1 MEWMEWPALCAFR
14 DILWRFSPP
23 ALAVRMDLADSLQQ
37 RATAL
42 TVSDVA
48 SLLNISE
55 RQVYKLAA
63 DGRIPC
69 FKIGNSVR
77 FDPAAFAA
85 WLRQKIGPVSVDAQ
99 GRPRARRA

>member
-37 RATAL
+37 RAT
-42 TVSDVA
+42 
-48 SLLNISE
+48 
-55 RQVYKLAA
+55 
-63 DGRIPC
+63 
-69 FKIGNSVR
+69 VR

-99 GRPRARRA
+99 GRPRARA

>member
-1 MEWMEWPALCAFR
+1 MECSALCAFR

-85 WLRQKIGPVSVDAQ
+85 WLRQKMGPVSADAQ

>member
-42 TVSDVA
+42 TVPDVA

-63 DGRIPC
+63 AA
-69 FKIGNSVR
+69 SLAAVR
-77 FDPAAFAA
+77 
-85 WLRQKIGPVSVDAQ
+85 
-99 GRPRARRA
+99 